1 MSANGGGAGAWCRF
15 YAAEVLLALEYLHMM
30 GIVYR
35 DLKPENVLIRA
46 DGHIMLCAMGGCTG
60 AWGRRVALAFFDA
73 HALLGVG
80 ADAVMP
86 PGAMG

>member
-1 MSANGGGAGAWCRF
+1 MAPSSSAAWVLAG
-15 YAAEVLLALEYLHMM
+15 
-30 GIVYR
+30 
-35 DLKPENVLIRA
+35 
-46 DGHIMLCAMGGCTG
+46 MLCAMGGCTG

>member
-1 MSANGGGAGAWCRF
+1 
-15 YAAEVLLALEYLHMM
+15 
-30 GIVYR
+30 
-35 DLKPENVLIRA
+35 
-46 DGHIMLCAMGGCTG
+46 MLCAMGGCTG
-60 AWGRRVALAFFDA
+60 AWGKRVALAFFDA